1 MLCMHTLQTYN
12 PKFYLTTTKGIAPHL
27 KRSAY
32 NIDGHSAAI
41 LAMDKRFQFL
51 TIQLNLFITTET
63 RVTQIIIHI
72 IIQCFSL
79 LNVIQPLKKSPLL
92 EQIAVEYC
100 LR

>member
-12 PKFYLTTTKGIAPHL
+12 PKFYLTTAKGIAPHL

-32 NIDGHSAAI
+32 NIDGHSAAT

-63 RVTQIIIHI
+63 RVTDYYSYYHTMFFVTECHTTVKEISTVGTD
-72 IIQCFSL
+72 C
-79 LNVIQPLKKSPLL
+79 
-92 EQIAVEYC
+92 
-100 LR
+100 R